1 MSNRDRLVF
10 LRNLSLVALA
20 ATAAASASAQPDG
33 MGLLHYEPPKV
44 WRLESDGS
52 AVVAFTVRAS
62 GRIDDVIALAAT
74 ERRLGDSAVEA
85 IKQWRFERDPTLGT
99 GPQAAPNAVLRREIV
114 EFVFK
119 RDSGVTIMSH
129 LEGAKAWFPKDRNLE
144 VRLLLPDELDAPLAR
159 VAQPDP
165 PNVTARVAALEHG
178 GHATVSFVVD
188 ETGRVRV
195 PTLVA
200 ADDPALGAA
209 ALAML
214 ASWRYEPPVHDG
226 KPALVEQRNT
236 FTFPPP
242 RE

>member
-1 MSNRDRLVF
+1 VEYRRKRS
-10 LRNLSLVALA
+10 LSSFSGLALA
-20 ATAAASASAQPDG
+20 AIVAASASAQPDG
-33 MGLLHYEPPKV
+33 MILLHYEPPKV

-62 GRIDDVIALAAT
+62 GWVDDAIVLAAT
-74 ERRLGDSAVEA
+74 ERRLGDAAVEA
-85 IKQWRFERDPTLGT
+85 IEQWRFERDPALGT
-99 GPQAAPNAVLRREIV
+99 GPQAEPNAVLRREIV

-119 RDSGVTIMSH
+119 RDSGVISMSH
-129 LEGAKAWFPKDRNLE
+129 LEGAKAWFPKDRDFE
-144 VRLLLPDELDAPLAR
+144 VRMLLPDELDAPLAR

-178 GHATVSFVVD
+178 GRATVSFVVD

-214 ASWRYEPPVHDG
+214 ASWRYHPPLRGG
-226 KPALVEQRNT
+226 KPALVEQRST
-236 FTFPPP
+236 FTFPA
-242 RE
+242 RD